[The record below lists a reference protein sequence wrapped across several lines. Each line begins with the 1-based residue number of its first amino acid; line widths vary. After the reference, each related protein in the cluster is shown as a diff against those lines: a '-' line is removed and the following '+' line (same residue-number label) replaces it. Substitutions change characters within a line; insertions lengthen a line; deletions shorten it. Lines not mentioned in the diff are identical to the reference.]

1 MATKHFFQIQ
11 INGVRGTHLFAG
23 SYDACLRFIAA
34 NHGTDAVATSLKW
47 HQSPFRPGAQGLSL
61 TKE

>member
-1 MATKHFFQIQ
+1 MEIKAKATKHFFQIQ

-47 HQSPFRPGAQGLSL
+47 HQ
-61 TKE
+61 